1 MYLIYDTETTGLP
14 IPGAPAGHPDQPY
27 IMQLG
32 AALVG
37 EDFEIVE
44 ELDEL
49 VVLPEGVTP
58 HPKAVEAHGI
68 TWGECNDLGLVPER
82 IHELFSA
89 LAARAHTFVCHN
101 VQFDSKLWAIFC
113 ARHGFANPVRPHICT
128 MELMTPIMQ
137 LPQRGPRRGAYKWPK
152 CQEAYGFVT
161 GGQQFENAHDAM
173 ADVRATAV
181 ILRWLASTGQ
191 LPRRPSEALV
201 GGQSTGAVP
210 GTPLL
215 DVNASIAQPHTT
227 KWNGDIARTVAPEG
241 KLTITYTSEV
251 PRVPAPGVE
260 QPSAQP
266 REAGVRSGCV
276 EETGLDTHGIHTT
289 SKLDTVP
296 ANDNYLEVSGTS
308 ARPTFHIPIAHIQ
321 TR

>member
-14 IPGAPAGHPDQPY
+14 LPGAPAGHPDQPF

-37 EDFEIVE
+37 EDFEIIE
-44 ELDEL
+44 ELNEL
-49 VVLPEGVTP
+49 IVLPEGVTP

-128 MELMTPIMQ
+128 MELMTPIMKM
-137 LPQRGPRRGAYKWPK
+137 RGRSFRGTYKWPK

-201 GGQSTGAVP
+201 GGQSTEVVPVPVDAPVIVNESTIIPASVAAGLAVMQQVRDELHAKF
-210 GTPLL
+210 G
-215 DVNASIAQPHTT
+215 
-227 KWNGDIARTVAPEG
+227 
-241 KLTITYTSEV
+241 
-251 PRVPAPGVE
+251 APGVE

-266 REAGVRSGCV
+266 REAGVRAGCGKGV
-276 EETGLDTHGIHTT
+276 ELAATTPVVQTCGLA
-289 SKLDTVP
+289 VP
-296 ANDNYLEVSGTS
+296 IADNYCEAPGNS